1 MSGVSNDGATK
12 NANTATKAL
21 VGRRGSNPSKPGA
34 VQSTL
39 EAFMGGNGG
48 AGASSGQNDSLPTQ
62 DHQIAVPDGM
72 ALLNGPRAQPTPTV
86 SRPPTPPNLVGS
98 SGLAVL
104 DSTTASASSAQ
115 LPPPGPSA
123 EDEPRPPT
131 RGPSPM
137 RTGEISYAEIVG
149 ATLTQLMQTASSE
162 GAASSH
168 RSSAFQPV
176 HATQQAQSQG
186 SQQPQR
192 VQPQPQRQ
200 ATPAASSSSAPSGE
214 DGSSARKRFR
224 EDGNIDETEVN
235 ELSPNVDIEASAS
248 RTQHKQRKENEL
260 QARIKASRAHNN
272 VLILPQFP
280 RPTTQAELKKFAQRI
295 QGIANTKYEVE
306 IVEISAKLGR
316 INLVF
321 ESEEHANKMVNELV
335 EINGQ
340 SYDLEMA
347 VEGFTI
353 SLTGNTAKVDEQ
365 AIRNAIA
372 K

>member
-1 MSGVSNDGATK
+1 
-12 NANTATKAL
+12 
-21 VGRRGSNPSKPGA
+21 
-34 VQSTL
+34 
-39 EAFMGGNGG
+39 MGGNGG

-62 DHQIAVPDGM
+62 DHQIAVPDG
-72 ALLNGPRAQPTPTV
+72 NGSADAYGLPVRR
-86 SRPPTPPNLVGS
+86 RPPPRNLVGS

-104 DSTTASASSAQ
+104 DSTPASASSAQ

-149 ATLTQLMQTASSE
+149 ATRTQLMQTASSE

-214 DGSSARKRFR
+214 DGSSARKRPR
-224 EDGNIDETEVN
+224 VDGSTDETEVN

-280 RPTTQAELKKFAQRI
+280 RPTTQAEMKKFAQRI
-295 QGIANTKYEVE
+295 QGIANTKYVVE

-372 K
+372 KQGQINIDRVGSPHHSYWPLLPGAKQRMKNGEIKIDLR